1 MMSKTAWE
9 TFKVEGGELLER
21 VKEII
26 AAGNARS
33 IVIKQDGRRIAEFP
47 LTIGVVG
54 AVLAPVLAAVGALAA
69 VLSKCTIEVERIV
82 PEKKSGGTRKTSRT
96 KSRSR

>member
-1 MMSKTAWE
+1 MTGKTAWE
-9 TFKVEGGELLER
+9 SFRVEGGELLER

-26 AAGNARS
+26 EAGNARS

-47 LTIGVVG
+47 LTVGVVG

-82 PEKKSGGTRKTSRT
+82 PEGKSNGAKKTSRT
-96 KSRSR
+96 RRSR